1 MPAPY
6 TAGQCMDLAAVLL
19 NDSQQRLYNYTTQ
32 LPFLKS
38 VMDDLD
44 QQYTLNG
51 NPLNLIGEAV
61 IPLALGLIALPL
73 PESFFLPI
81 SLQEK
86 GTNDTFY
93 SNMREKPN
101 VDDLNLEQTSTLG
114 FWDFRHNDINFVG
127 STEARTIKLIYWR
140 FLTEL
145 VDEDSLSEIAGAKNY
160 LAHKTA
166 AKCALYIGGNKD
178 RAMMLS
184 AEGEGFL
191 DNLLSLGTK
200 NNQGKRVRRKPF
212 RRGVSTVHSVR
223 IP

>member
-6 TAGQCMDLAAVLL
+6 TAGSVMDLSAVLL
-19 NDSQQRLYNYTTQ
+19 NDAQQQLYNYTAQ

-61 IPLALGLIALPL
+61 ITLSLGNTSLAL

-86 GTNDTFY
+86 GSGDTFY
-93 SNMREKPN
+93 SRMTEKSD
-101 VDDLNLEQTSTLG
+101 VTILNLEQSSTLG
-114 FWDFRHNDINFVG
+114 YWDFRHNDINFIG
-127 STEARTIKLIYWR
+127 STEARTIKLVYWR

-166 AKCALYIGGNKD
+166 SKCALYIGGNKD
-178 RAMMLS
+178 RAAML
-184 AEGEGFL
+184 AIEGEGFL
-191 DNLLSLGTK
+191 DTLISLGTK
-200 NNQGKRVRRKPF
+200 NNQGNRVRRKPF
-212 RRGVSTVHSVR
+212 RTGVGNGHYVR